1 MPAKVSEETML
12 LRGKKATAATRAQ
25 GRAIVRMKENRP
37 EEWKALYAEEL
48 AKAKQELG
56 LID

>member
-1 MPAKVSEETML
+1 L